1 MKFSLLRFQQDVVGD
16 AIRNVRLSMNEV
28 AQVGGA
34 AGGQV
39 VTLIAPTGAGK
50 TVMAA
55 AVLEALFAGDADQV
69 GEDRLTV
76 VWLSDLPKVN
86 EQTARRLSAASSE
99 LDSRLIDL
107 DNDFSGAELSPGR
120 IYFLNTQKLA
130 ANAGLVNDGEARPYT
145 IWEILNRT
153 VARDP
158 AKFILVID
166 EAHRGMERGS
176 AADGASTI
184 VQRFILG
191 SENLNPIPIIVGLS
205 ATPTRFTE
213 LLQNDTR
220 RVVRRTEADV
230 PEVRKSGLIK
240 DRVVV
245 WRPEDSL
252 THSEH
257 TLLQRAAQELQDFTL
272 RWRTYSERQGLAKTV
287 EPVLVV
293 QVEDRTSDSISATDI
308 ESAIQAIEEV
318 IGAQH
323 PDAFAHSFGDAP
335 TGIGIGG
342 SRRLRYINASDIDAD
357 PLVRVVFFKTSLVTG
372 WDCPRAEVMMSYRTA
387 EDPTSI
393 AQLVGRMVR
402 TPLARRVSEDD
413 VLNSVSLYLPKYNR
427 AAVQDIVKRL
437 KAGDP
442 DSFPAIDA
450 DEGAEVVTCER
461 DERLYSRIEERAA
474 LLRTYIVPRPRRM
487 PPVQRVERLAG
498 SLSDFD
504 LLPTAPTE
512 IEDKLLD
519 LLWGQLES
527 LRQDP
532 EFQAALADSRK
543 IGLNAV
549 TLTYLTGLTADTS
562 IQIESTSTSLER
574 LFDQVGAR
582 TGAGLHLKLWR
593 RIRLADRMKS
603 SDEAHV
609 EVIAVLRHP
618 DSAAALEQCAREIY
632 ETWMSA
638 YAEAFDGLSEDA
650 QEEIDRLRE
659 EADAPS
665 AHRIQLP
672 ANVTA
677 RRTTRSTDWPKN
689 LYRDPQGYFPD
700 RLNEWEE
707 GVLEAE
713 IARTDLICW
722 VRNTPRKRWA
732 VAYPYDKTPS
742 EKAAAYPDFVFY
754 RSAGDDVRA
763 DLVDPHGIHLPD
775 APAKARG
782 FAAYAKLHGATFD
795 RIEMVIY
802 DEQSKRKRTL
812 NLKSI
817 AVRDQV
823 GKVTTREH
831 LQALFDIVGS

>member
-28 AQVGGA
+28 AQVGRTG
-34 AGGQV
+34 GGQV

-55 AVLEALFAGDADQV
+55 AVLEALFAGDANNV
-69 GEDRLTV
+69 GDDGLTV

-86 EQTARRLSAASSE
+86 EQTARRLAAASGE
-99 LDSRLIDL
+99 LDSRLVDL
-107 DNDFSGAELSPGR
+107 DNDFTGSELAPGR
-120 IYFLNTQKLA
+120 IYFLNTQKLSV
-130 ANAGLVNDGEARPYT
+130 NAGLVNDGETRQYT

-158 AKFILVID
+158 AKFVLVID
-166 EAHRGMERGS
+166 EAHRGMERES
-176 AADGASTI
+176 TADGASTI

-191 SENLNPIPIIVGLS
+191 SEDLDPIPIIVGLS

-220 RVVRRTEADV
+220 RVVRRAEADV
-230 PEVRKSGLIK
+230 AEVRKSGLIK

-252 THSEH
+252 THSEP

-272 RWRTYSERQGLAKTV
+272 RWRSYSERQGLARII

-293 QVEDRTSDSISATDI
+293 QVEDRSSDSISATDI
-308 ESAIQAIEEV
+308 ESAIATIEEV

-323 PDAFAHSFGDAP
+323 PDVFTHSFGDAP
-335 TGIGIGG
+335 TGIGVGG
-342 SRRLRYINASDIDAD
+342 SRRLRYINASEIDGD
-357 PLVRVVFFKTSLVTG
+357 PLVRVVFFKTSLITG

-413 VLNSVSLYLPKYNR
+413 VLNSVSLYLPNYNR
-427 AAVQDIVKRL
+427 TAVQDIVKRL

-442 DSFPAIDA
+442 DSFPAVEA
-450 DEGAEVVTCER
+450 DDGADVVICARQEEV
-461 DERLYSRIEERAA
+461 YSRIEKRAA
-474 LLRTYIVPRPRRM
+474 LLKTYVVPRPRRM
-487 PPVQRVERLAG
+487 PPVQRIERLAG

-504 LLPTAPTE
+504 LLPSAPADV
-512 IEDKLLD
+512 EDSLLE
-519 LLWGQLES
+519 LLWQQLET

-532 EFQAALADSRK
+532 DFQEALAASRK
-543 IGLNAV
+543 IGLNAI

-574 LFDQVGAR
+574 LFEQVGVRA
-582 TGAGLHLKLWR
+582 GAGLHLKLWR
-593 RIRLADRMKS
+593 RIREADRS
-603 SDEAHV
+603 ISADDAHV
-609 EVIAVLRHP
+609 QVIAVLRHP
-618 DSAAALEQCAREIY
+618 DSVAALELRTREMY
-632 ETWMSA
+632 ETWLSE
-638 YAEAFDGLSEDA
+638 YAEAFDDLSEDA

-659 EADAPS
+659 EADDPS
-665 AHRIQLP
+665 VHRIQLP
-672 ANVTA
+672 VNVTA

-689 LYRDPQGYFPD
+689 LYQDPQGQFPD

-707 GVLEAE
+707 GVVEAE
-713 IARTDLICW
+713 VRRDEIICW

-732 VAYPYDKTPS
+732 IAYPYDKSPS
-742 EKAAAYPDFVFY
+742 EKSAAYPDFVFF
-754 RSAGDDVRA
+754 RSDGDEVRA
-763 DLVDPHGIHLPD
+763 DIIDPHGIHLPD

-782 FAAYAKLHGATFD
+782 FAAYAKAHGALFG
-795 RIEMVIY
+795 RVEMVIY
-802 DEQSKRKRTL
+802 DEQTNRKRAL
-812 NLKSI
+812 DLKSI

-823 GKVTTREH
+823 AKVTTREH
-831 LQALFDIVGS
+831 LQALFDIVGK